1 MATKGRHPNE
11 LLRRARGARSQA
23 TIAERANTEIYRR
36 TGRPGTLTDKSVSD
50 FERGWYTWPARHTR
64 EALCA
69 VLGASDPAELGFAPR
84 RSRRTEAPPAWTPPH
99 VDDGRPADLTAIR
112 AVSTSLQFADR
123 QLGGGHLYPAV
134 VGYLRKEIAPQLA
147 TADGNGAEF
156 FAAAASFTEI
166 AGWMSHDG
174 GLDDRADRHFAQ
186 ARRLARASEQ
196 TGVAANVQASMS
208 HLATHLARHD
218 VAVGLAD
225 EGIGML
231 DGGRVHR
238 RLLARLHAM
247 RARGLAGRGDT
258 SQCRAALTNAERTL
272 DLAPDDA
279 AGDWV
284 SHFDTAS
291 LASEIAWCLHR
302 LDDMAAAQRYAQTA
316 IDLRAGDRVRSRTF
330 AQLALAEILLT
341 DGEVEQAAQLG
352 DDVRATAHTLTS
364 ARVRTQLVDLAGRL
378 TPYRTNAAVADF
390 LAAMGSVTAGPT
402 LVEDSA

>member
-1 MATKGRHPNE
+1 MTRQGRHPNE

-23 TIAERANTEIYRR
+23 TIAELANAEIYRR
-36 TGRPGTLTDKSVSD
+36 TDRLGALTDKYISD
-50 FERGWYTWPARHTR
+50 LERGWYVWPAKPTR
-64 EALCA
+64 EALCT

-84 RSRRTEAPPAWTPPH
+84 RSRRTAPPPTWIPPQ
-99 VDDGRPADLTAIR
+99 VDDGKPADLTAIR
-112 AVSTSLQFADR
+112 AVSTSLQSADR

-147 TADGNGAEF
+147 AVDGSGAEL
-156 FAAAASFTEI
+156 FAAAASFAEI

-196 TGVAANVQASMS
+196 IGVTANVQASMS
-208 HLATHLARHD
+208 HLAAHLARHEN
-218 VAVGLAD
+218 AVQLAD

-231 DGGRVHR
+231 DGIRAHR
-238 RLLARLHAM
+238 RLLARLQSM

-258 SQCRAALTNAERTL
+258 TLCRAALNDAERTL
-272 DLAPDDA
+272 DRAHDDA
-279 AGDWV
+279 SGEWV
-284 SHFDTAS
+284 SHFDAAS

-302 LDDMAAAQRYAQTA
+302 LDDVNAAQRYAQTA
-316 IDLRAGDRVRSRTF
+316 IDLRTVDRVRSRTF

-341 DGEVEQAAQLG
+341 DGELERAAQLG
-352 DDVRATAHTLTS
+352 DDVRATARTLTS

-378 TPYRTNAAVADF
+378 TPYRTSATVADF
-390 LAAMGSVTAGPT
+390 LAAMGGVTATPT
-402 LVEDSA
+402 LVEESA